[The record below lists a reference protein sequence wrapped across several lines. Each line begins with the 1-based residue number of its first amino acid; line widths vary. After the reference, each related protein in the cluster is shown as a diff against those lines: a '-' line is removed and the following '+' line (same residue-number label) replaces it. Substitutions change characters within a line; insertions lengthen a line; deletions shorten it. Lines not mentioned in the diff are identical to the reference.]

1 MSGSHNYYFYRYNI
15 DAIEK
20 QTLQTALDNLQNNI
34 TIKNKNQLVERLE
47 MITRRQLSL
56 KFMENTNTNSIFI
69 SSDMFY
75 LEILLD
81 PQTGAVND
89 VKVRVYYKLKNQ
101 NFNKHLLHSG
111 ASRMFR

>member
-1 MSGSHNYYFYRYNI
+1 MRKSKKKNIFAAMIQLDVMKILYFRYSI

-20 QTLQTALDNLQNNI
+20 QTLQSALDNLQNNI
-34 TIKNKNQLVERLE
+34 TIRNRSQLVERLE

-56 KFMENTNTNSIFI
+56 KFMENVNTNSIFI

-81 PQTGAVND
+81 QSGAVND
-89 VKVRVYYKLKNQ
+89 VKVNVDFARIQ
-101 NFNKHLLHSG
+101 
-111 ASRMFR
+111 

>member
-1 MSGSHNYYFYRYNI
+1 
-15 DAIEK
+15 
-20 QTLQTALDNLQNNI
+20 
-34 TIKNKNQLVERLE
+34 

-81 PQTGAVND
+81 SQTGSVND
-89 VKVRVYYKLKNQ
+89 VKVIMLHLKL
-101 NFNKHLLHSG
+101 NFY
-111 ASRMFR
+111 

>member
-1 MSGSHNYYFYRYNI
+1 MNFSKFYRYNI

-34 TIKNKNQLVERLE
+34 TIKNRTQLVERLE

-56 KFMENTNTNSIFI
+56 KFTENSNTSSLFI

-81 PQTGAVND
+81 PQSGVVND
-89 VKVRVYYKLKNQ
+89 VKV
-101 NFNKHLLHSG
+101 S
-111 ASRMFR
+111 

>member
-1 MSGSHNYYFYRYNI
+1 MKIKFSRYNI

-34 TIKNKNQLVERLE
+34 TIKTRTQLVERLE
-47 MITRRQLSL
+47 MLSRQLSL
-56 KFMENTNTNSIFI
+56 KFTENIKTNSLFI

-81 PQTGAVND
+81 LQGGNVND
-89 VKVRVYYKLKNQ
+89 VKVRQ
-101 NFNKHLLHSG
+101 N
-111 ASRMFR
+111 

>member
-1 MSGSHNYYFYRYNI
+1 MLNEFFSRRYNI

-34 TIKNKNQLVERLE
+34 TIKNRTQLVERLE

-56 KFMENTNTNSIFI
+56 KFTENINTNSLFI

-81 PQTGAVND
+81 SQSSFVSD
-89 VKVRVYYKLKNQ
+89 VKVSQIILSLFR
-101 NFNKHLLHSG
+101 HL
-111 ASRMFR
+111 MKFPI